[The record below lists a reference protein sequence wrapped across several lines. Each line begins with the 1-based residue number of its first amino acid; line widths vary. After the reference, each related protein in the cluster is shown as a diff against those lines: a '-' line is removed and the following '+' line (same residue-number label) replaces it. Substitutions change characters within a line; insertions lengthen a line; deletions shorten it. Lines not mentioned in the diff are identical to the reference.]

1 MYFFEDIFL
10 HDMDSLFVACIGCH
24 VVDDLIDQGDM
35 FPIFNFPDAEH
46 ISEFFVVLEPDCGL
60 KN

>member
-1 MYFFEDIFL
+1 
-10 HDMDSLFVACIGCH
+10 MDSFFVACIGCH